1 MGNRI
6 EKSPRRMSR
15 RRLLKLGGLA
25 AGGVVA
31 SALLE
36 ACGGG
41 AETTTPNPTA
51 DVLKTESPMPSATPM
66 ATQAAESPI
75 PTAISTAKPPEPTP
89 TEVSKAPVNCEVLP
103 QEFCSQGKR
112 ITMELQGEKHEYIAF
127 NLPPGTPILARFDGL
142 LDKIEESGDP
152 FSGFSAVLTPDNYRS
167 FDIARGDIH
176 FDDMIQRQVR
186 QGDVIGYVGDAGIK
200 NFDYNVLYL
209 ISTASP
215 DGPIIDE
222 GKMKELF
229 PEAFEK
235 ESVEITYNGPV
246 NPPVSYD
253 YSSTP
258 PGQ

>member
-1 MGNRI
+1 M
-6 EKSPRRMSR
+6 E
-15 RRLLKLGGLA
+15 RLRVPQNPLKKAGLFVGGGIAALA
-25 AGGVVA
+25 I
-31 SALLE
+31 

-41 AETTTPNPTA
+41 NGTEPKVQNGDTLIPPAPTETQPPTTAPTEAPTVVPPPTA
-51 DVLKTESPMPSATPM
+51 
-66 ATQAAESPI
+66 
-75 PTAISTAKPPEPTP
+75 
-89 TEVSKAPVNCEVLP
+89 TEVVKAPVNCEVLP
-103 QEFCSQGKR
+103 QEFCSQGEI
-112 ITMELQGEKHEYIAF
+112 ITMELQGLKHVYIAF

-142 LDKIEESGDP
+142 LDKSEESGTP
-152 FSGFSAVLTPDNYRS
+152 FSGFSAILTSDNYRS
-167 FDIARGDIH
+167 GDVVKGDLH

-186 QGDVIGYVGDAGIK
+186 QGDMIGYVGDAGIK
-200 NFDYNVLYL
+200 NFGYNVLYL

-215 DGPIIDE
+215 DGPIVDE
-222 GKMKELF
+222 GRMKELF